1 MARIGTVRPQA
12 RIYDYA
18 RKEYQPEYDMTK
30 PVNAQSAP
38 QRYTDKIIAP
48 QIIAFSPYVD
58 FDVKLGK
65 MDEEQKEFIK
75 RRKDV
80 VSGLNYEKIGKPKS
94 EYNMKIGS
102 RSEGNFYDQA
112 LSKPYVEMAPY
123 ITGLQGDIHQQ
134 APALNMMSEE
144 QAYQLTTVY
153 KPDNIKAISKS
164 EKKIEE
170 VAKLQKPDERQK
182 IIMANQN
189 SRDFFEA
196 GLGKIEVYPS
206 TATNVGDGGSNIKF
220 NFNKELNKGVEPKSA
235 KQLYEETFLN
245 PKSVSGVNTM
255 QRDSEKARQILG
267 LFGNRQHLAIDN
279 SNDIRITDRMINPH
293 AYMHVISKN
302 KKG

>member
-18 RKEYQPEYDMTK
+18 RKEYQPEYDMSK

-48 QIIAFSPYVD
+48 QVIAFSPYVD

-94 EYNMKIGS
+94 DYNMKIGS

-112 LSKPYVEMAPY
+112 LSKPYVEIGPH

-134 APALNMMSEE
+134 APALNMMTEE

-153 KPDNIKAISKS
+153 KPDMIKPISKS
-164 EKKIEE
+164 EKKIEQ
-170 VAKLQKPDERQK
+170 VAKLQKPDGRQK

-189 SRDFFEA
+189 TRDFMEA
-196 GLGKIEVYPS
+196 DLGKLLVYPS
-206 TATNVGDGGSNIKF
+206 TDTSVGDNGSNIKF
-220 NFNKELNKGVEPKSA
+220 NFNKELNKGVQPKSA

-255 QRDSEKARQILG
+255 QRDAERARQTLG
-267 LFGNRQHLAIDN
+267 LFGNRQHLAIEN
-279 SNDIRITDRMINPH
+279 PEAPRLTDSMVNPH
-293 AYMHVISKN
+293 KYMKHISK
-302 KKG
+302 KP